1 MEAIKGRL
9 AYTTCRHMAD
19 RMADRMAELA
29 AFHTSL
35 EPFVVSWILSCG
47 AYDLSCSLVG
57 TLRITSSADHLSRVR
72 CLGGTPSTD
81 THVVAC
87 SPPSSSRLVTVS
99 PVHFAP

>member
-1 MEAIKGRL
+1 MEAITGTL
-9 AYTTCRHMAD
+9 AHILCHHMAAD
-19 RMADRMAELA
+19 RMDDRK

-35 EPFVVSWILSCG
+35 EPFAVSWILSCG

-57 TLRITSSADHLSRVR
+57 TTLRIDHHLVRVR
-72 CLGGTPSTD
+72 YLDGTLSTD

-99 PVHFAP
+99 LEHFAL